1 LPDRYLYCNFNFNV
15 KECIMSKYLSVAKNL
30 FFLMAVVFGL
40 IAPRLA
46 MAADSKIE
54 QDSRA
59 ALNSLYAGSP
69 GAKALGAKAR
79 GVLAFP
85 KVIKAGL
92 VVGGQGGD
100 GVLLVNDKV
109 VDHYYTAAVSVGLQA
124 GAQHF
129 GYVLFFMSDKVLN
142 DFRNS
147 KNFEIGVGPN
157 IVIVDAGAAKDLN
170 TETAKADVYAMIFDQ
185 KGLMAGVG
193 LQGSK
198 ITKLKR

>member
-1 LPDRYLYCNFNFNV
+1 
-15 KECIMSKYLSVAKNL
+15 MSKYLSVAKNL

-109 VDHYYTAAVSVGLQA
+109 STTTTLRQ
-124 GAQHF
+124 
-129 GYVLFFMSDKVLN
+129 
-142 DFRNS
+142 FRS
-147 KNFEIGVGPN
+147 AFRP
-157 IVIVDAGAAKDLN
+157 ARS
-170 TETAKADVYAMIFDQ
+170 TSAMCC
-185 KGLMAGVG
+185 
-193 LQGSK
+193 SS
-198 ITKLKR
+198 